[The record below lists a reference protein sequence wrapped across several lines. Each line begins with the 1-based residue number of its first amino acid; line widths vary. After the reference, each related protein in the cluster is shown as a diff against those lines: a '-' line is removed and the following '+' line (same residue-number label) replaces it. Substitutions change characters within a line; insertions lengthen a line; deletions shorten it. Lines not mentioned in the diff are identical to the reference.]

1 MVTLSLH
8 SGQPFIE
15 DSQIIPAVFVV
26 EFLSTFTS
34 LTSAVVT
41 SSILSNNNQYSFTEF
56 SDTVEPPELAE
67 ITPNGKKYLYIICV
81 FLFYL
86 SFPDICSCA
95 SLTNSSN
102 APESQTNIVRVQVDS
117 CFGINGPCV
126 CNSSSCSVS

>member
-26 EFLSTFTS
+26 EFLSTSTS

-67 ITPNGKKYLYIICV
+67 ITPNGK
-81 FLFYL
+81 
-86 SFPDICSCA
+86 
-95 SLTNSSN
+95 NS
-102 APESQTNIVRVQVDS
+102 T
-117 CFGINGPCV
+117 CT
-126 CNSSSCSVS
+126 

>member
-1 MVTLSLH
+1 MCLQFKEQFGNESDNVMVTLSLH

-56 SDTVEPPELAE
+56 SDTVEPPEIAE
-67 ITPNGKKYLYIICV
+67 ITPNGKKILVHNLCILILFIISRYMQLC
-81 FLFYL
+81 F
-86 SFPDICSCA
+86 
-95 SLTNSSN
+95 TNKF
-102 APESQTNIVRVQVDS
+102 I
-117 CFGINGPCV
+117 
-126 CNSSSCSVS
+126 